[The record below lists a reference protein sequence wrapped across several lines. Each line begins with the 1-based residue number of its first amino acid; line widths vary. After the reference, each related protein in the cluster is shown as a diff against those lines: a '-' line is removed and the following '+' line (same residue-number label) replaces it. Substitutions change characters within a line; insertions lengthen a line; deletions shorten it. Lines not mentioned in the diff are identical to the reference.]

1 MQIEITDRAY
11 LIIPAE
17 MCTKYFPTDNL
28 VALPRAGELWL
39 LPVSNKASGGLLMKR
54 RNLKG
59 DRSVLLIELVEE
71 GCSGFYEA
79 HWDETHGAVRVL
91 GISNRSKNE

>member
-17 MCTKYFPTDNL
+17 MSTKYFPSDNL
-28 VALPRAGELWL
+28 VALPRDGELWL
-39 LPVSNKASGGLLMKR
+39 MPVSNKASGGLLMKR

-59 DRSVLLIELVEE
+59 DRSVLLVEILEE
-71 GCSGFYEA
+71 GSSGFYEA
-79 HWDETHGAVRVL
+79 QWDQAHGAMRVL
-91 GISNRSKNE
+91 GVGNWVNK